1 MAEEMKSSIIRDIG
15 NSHLEMLVIAAMFSD
30 RRRMKTGS
38 HRSAQMKH
46 SCGNICVSSVLQTL
60 VFFAARADSED
71 QTADFADGADGHKH
85 HPRISA

>member
-1 MAEEMKSSIIRDIG
+1 MFVHAANGDSVIRREPQIG
-15 NSHLEMLVIAAMFSD
+15 TDETRMRKYQSLV
-30 RRRMKTGS
+30 R
-38 HRSAQMKH
+38 
-46 SCGNICVSSVLQTL
+46 VSSVLQTL